1 MIVVARQ
8 PTERFTPTRYDR
20 QLREAALAA
29 ISNSKY
35 AALKQLDCKVTDGVV
50 EITGTVSSF
59 YLKQLAQAAVMQ
71 LDGVESVKNLVTV
84 SGESPV
90 VVAKSCV

>member
-8 PTERFTPTRYDR
+8 STDRFAPSRYDR

-35 AALKQLDCKVTDGVV
+35 AALKQLDCKVSDGVV
-50 EITGTVSSF
+50 EITGTVPSF
-59 YLKQLAQAAVMQ
+59 YLKQLAQAAIKQ
-71 LDGVESVKNLVTV
+71 LDGVGSVRNLVTV